1 MLIIMANSSSLSCT
15 RVHHAYLDSYA
26 TSLLVNCIAQVFS
39 IVPHA
44 RARVVRR
51 LLGGVL
57 DQSRSSAAQLA
68 YLTAWEALLQQ
79 QAADDCTALEPH
91 AGPVADA
98 LSALTLLQ
106 PQVSTMLT
114 TFSSC
119 VSSSSSCSADAH

>member
-1 MLIIMANSSSLSCT
+1 MHCVSC
-15 RVHHAYLDSYA
+15 SYR
-26 TSLLVNCIAQVFS
+26 LLCILLLAQQHVQVFN

-68 YLTAWEALLQQ
+68 YLAAWEALLQQ
-79 QAADDCTALEPH
+79 QAADDCKALEPH

-106 PQVSTMLT
+106 PQVT
-114 TFSSC
+114 
-119 VSSSSSCSADAH
+119 SSSFDA